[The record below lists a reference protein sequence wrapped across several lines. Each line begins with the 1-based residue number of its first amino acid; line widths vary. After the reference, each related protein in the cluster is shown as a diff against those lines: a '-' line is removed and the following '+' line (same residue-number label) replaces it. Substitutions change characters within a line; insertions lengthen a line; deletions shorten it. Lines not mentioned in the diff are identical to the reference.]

1 VKFSPTGG
9 NITLKVRYEDGGPSQ
24 NGSVPHLNLQ
34 VIDEGPGIAAE
45 HYETIFD
52 KFKIVATGRRDVK
65 QVGLGLAFCKMVVEA
80 HNGRISVSANK
91 PRGSIFT
98 VEL

>member
-1 VKFSPTGG
+1 
-9 NITLKVRYEDGGPSQ
+9 
-24 NGSVPHLNLQ
+24 LQ
-34 VIDEGPGIAAE
+34 VIDEGPGIAPE

-52 KFKIVATGRRDVK
+52 KFQIVATGRRDVK

-80 HNGRISVSANK
+80 HNGRISVAANS
-91 PRGSIFT
+91 PRGSVFT